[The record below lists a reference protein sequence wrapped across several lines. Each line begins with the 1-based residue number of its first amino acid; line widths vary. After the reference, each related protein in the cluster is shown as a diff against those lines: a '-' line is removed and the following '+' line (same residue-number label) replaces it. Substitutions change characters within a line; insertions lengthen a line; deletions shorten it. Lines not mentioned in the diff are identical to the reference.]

1 MNYFIKHYN
10 KAGTAPG
17 DLESAHHHASA
28 TRADLVRY
36 TTDNYSYEEGVDV
49 LQALSTR
56 RDGEKLWLA
65 VHGRPSPE
73 VLKAL
78 EVTLQLHPLALED
91 AIHAG
96 QRAKLD
102 DYEQHLFLVLQR
114 PRWEQHRL
122 AIGQVSLFLGEGFVV
137 SIDDAGSDAFAL
149 VRKRLETSHGGRIRS
164 FDVDYLFYA
173 LVDLVVDTAFP
184 VLDGYAEELEDLELK
199 VMSNPKQADLLDR
212 LHESRRELVFLRR
225 ALWSQRDA
233 TAALLREELPLIGKN
248 TRLYLRDCADHANHV
263 LDLVDS
269 YRDMSV
275 AVMELLLSSQNKQL
289 NEAMRVLTMIATIFI
304 PLSFVTG
311 IYGMNF
317 DTTISPWNMPE
328 LNWRY
333 GYPGILLMLLALGL
347 GMTVYF
353 KRKGWL

>member
-1 MNYFIKHYN
+1 MSYFTKHYN
-10 KAGTAPG
+10 KPGSAPG
-17 DLESAHHHASA
+17 QLAEEHTTTTTAQV
-28 TRADLVRY
+28 DLVRY
-36 TTDNYSYEEGVDV
+36 TADSYSFEPMVDIAS
-49 LQALSTR
+49 ALGSR
-56 RDGEKLWLA
+56 REGEKFWLA
-65 VHGRPSPE
+65 VHGRPAPALLQILE
-73 VLKAL
+73 KYLK
-78 EVTLQLHPLALED
+78 LHPLALED

-102 DYEQHLFLVLQR
+102 DYETHLFLVLQR
-114 PRWEQHRL
+114 PRWDKQKL
-122 AIGQVSLFLGEGFVV
+122 AIGQVSLFVGKDFVV
-137 SIDDAGSDAFAL
+137 SIDDAGSDAFEL
-149 VRKRLETSHGGRIRS
+149 VRKRIETSPNGRIRS
-164 FDVDYLFYA
+164 SDVDYLFYA

-184 VLDGYAEELEDLELK
+184 VLDGYAEELEELELR
-199 VMSNPKQADLLDR
+199 VMGNPKQADLLDR

-233 TAALLREELPLIGKN
+233 TTALLREEIDLISKN
-248 TRLYLRDCADHANHV
+248 TRVYLRDCADHANQV

-328 LNWRY
+328 LEWRY
-333 GYPGILLMLLALGL
+333 GYPAILLTLLSLGIGML
-347 GMTVYF
+347 VYF
-353 KRKGWL
+353 KRKGWI

>member
-1 MNYFIKHYN
+1 MSYFTKHYN

-17 DLESAHHHASA
+17 ELEPERPSAST
-28 TRADLVRY
+28 TRTDLVRY
-36 TTDNYSYEEGVDV
+36 TADTYSFEPDIDILE
-49 LQALSTR
+49 ALASR
-56 RDGEKLWLA
+56 REGEKLWLA
-65 VHGRPSPE
+65 VHGRPTPTQ
-73 VLKAL
+73 LKAL
-78 EVTLQLHPLALED
+78 ETRLQLHPLALED

-102 DYEQHLFLVLQR
+102 DYESHLFLVLQR
-114 PRWEQHRL
+114 PRWDDHKL
-122 AIGQVSLFLGEGFVV
+122 AIGQVSLFVGKNFVV
-137 SIDDAGSDAFAL
+137 SIDDAGRDAFDL

-164 FDVDYLFYA
+164 SGVDYLFYA
-173 LVDLVVDTAFP
+173 LVDLVVDTGFP
-184 VLDGYAEELEDLELK
+184 VLDGYAEELEELELK
-199 VMSNPKQADLLDR
+199 VMGNPKQSDLLDR

-233 TAALLREELPLIGKN
+233 TTALLREELTLITKN
-248 TRLYLRDCADHANHV
+248 TRVYLRDCADHANHV

-275 AVMELLLSSQNKQL
+275 AVMELLISSQNKQL

-328 LNWRY
+328 LEWHY
-333 GYPGILLMLLALGL
+333 GYPTILFLLFTLGVGML
-347 GMTVYF
+347 VYF
-353 KRKGWL
+353 KRKGWI

>member
-1 MNYFIKHYN
+1 MSYFTKHYN

-17 DLESAHHHASA
+17 DLEPEQPTAGT
-28 TRADLVRY
+28 TRVDLVRY
-36 TTDNYSYEEGVDV
+36 TSHTYSYEAHVDI
-49 LQALSTR
+49 LEALASPR
-56 RDGEKLWLA
+56 EEEKLWLSF
-65 VHGRPSPE
+65 HGRPTPTQ
-73 VLKAL
+73 LKAL
-78 EVTLQLHPLALED
+78 ETRLQLHPLALED

-102 DYEQHLFLVLQR
+102 DYETHLFLVLQR
-114 PRWEQHRL
+114 PRWDDHKL
-122 AIGQVSLFLGEGFVV
+122 AIGQISLFVGKNFVV
-137 SIDDAGSDAFAL
+137 SIDDAGRDAFDL

-164 FDVDYLFYA
+164 SGADYLFYA
-173 LVDLVVDTAFP
+173 LVDLVVDTGFP
-184 VLDGYAEELEDLELK
+184 VLDGYAEELEELELK
-199 VMSNPKQADLLDR
+199 VMGNPKQSDLLDR

-233 TAALLREELPLIGKN
+233 TTALLREEITLITKN
-248 TRLYLRDCADHANHV
+248 TRVYLRDCADHANHV

-328 LNWRY
+328 LEWRY
-333 GYPGILLMLLALGL
+333 GYPTILLLLFTLGTGML
-347 GMTVYF
+347 VYF
-353 KRKGWL
+353 KRKGWI